1 VRVVWTRWATYALTD
16 AAGYIAED
24 SPSAARTFMAHV
36 KKSVSQLS
44 KFPNSG
50 RPGRIEGTRELIAG
64 KHPCIIAY
72 RARHQRVEIVIH
84 TARLWPESF
93 PDC

>member
-1 VRVVWTRWATYALTD
+1 MRLSILPKTVRVLRAF
-16 AAGYIAED
+16 I
-24 SPSAARTFMAHV
+24 AHV
-36 KKSVSQLS
+36 KKSASQLS

-64 KHPCIIAY
+64 KYPYIIAY
-72 RARHQRVEIVIH
+72 RARHQRVEILDVIH

-93 PDC
+93 PDD